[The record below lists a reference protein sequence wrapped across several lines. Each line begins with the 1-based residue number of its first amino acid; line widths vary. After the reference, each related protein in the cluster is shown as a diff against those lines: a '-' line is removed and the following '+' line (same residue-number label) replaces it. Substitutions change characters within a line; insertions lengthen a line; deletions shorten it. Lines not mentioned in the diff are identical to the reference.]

1 MKRHSLAHGQ
11 LIRLAS
17 WTHSYAKF
25 GTVEGFGFELGTE
38 GIAWSVRRAI
48 AERHQMAFST
58 YTGSC
63 LTDSKA
69 FYADEAQKAASA
81 IVVAEGDLIRA
92 EGRMYRVRVIA
103 GNGGPF
109 PKNSDPIHFDL
120 VPTEADLCFALAA
133 WQDHNELPRM
143 CAEEQLSEPNLTY
156 AQRNWLNE
164 FARQWDALMQKER
177 ANG

>member
-25 GTVEGFGFELGTE
+25 GTVEGFGFEHGTE

-58 YTGSC
+58 YTGSR

-81 IVVAEGDLIRA
+81 IVVADGDLIRA
-92 EGRMYRVRVIA
+92 EGRMYRVKVVQ
-103 GNGGPF
+103 GNGGQF
-109 PKNSDPIHFDL
+109 PKNSDPIHFTPVD
-120 VPTEADLCFALAA
+120 TEATLCEALAA
-133 WQDHNELPRM
+133 FQDHFDLPRQ
-143 CAEEQLSEPNLTY
+143 CAEEQLSTPGLSF
-156 AQRNWLNE
+156 QHRHWLRD
-164 FARQWDALMQKER
+164 FAKRWDALMQEK
-177 ANG
+177 ANA